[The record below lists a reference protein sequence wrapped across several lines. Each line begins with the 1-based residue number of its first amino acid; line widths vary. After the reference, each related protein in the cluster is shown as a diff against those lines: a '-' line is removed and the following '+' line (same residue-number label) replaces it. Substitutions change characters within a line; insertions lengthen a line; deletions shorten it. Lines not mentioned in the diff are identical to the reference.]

1 MPNNCAGLVS
11 NLRAWRETTP
21 DAWILHAADQ
31 IERLEREL
39 AGAQLHARTLNSLL
53 GAAEDDAERAVSLLR
68 VLLASAHRNERDYM
82 PAEWHDAVE
91 DAGAYLMA
99 RSDGSKA

>member
-1 MPNNCAGLVS
+1 MSTGEGLVA

-39 AGAQLHARTLNSLL
+39 AASQLHARTLNRLL
-53 GAAEDDAERAVSLLR
+53 GAADDDNARLVLLLR
-68 VLLASAHRNERDYM
+68 GLLDSARRNERDHM
-82 PAEWHDAVE
+82 PSEWREAVE
-91 DAGAYLMA
+91 DAEAYLLA
-99 RSDGSKA
+99 RSDGSRS